1 MKKILTTL
9 LFLFSTNAY
18 CDWFKI
24 VESDSTITYIDD
36 SKIKKKDKFIRVW
49 TLTSQKIPVRLD
61 NGKIYQSY
69 VSLVEVDCRED
80 RSRNLSTTLY
90 DDSMGKGSPVVILND
105 VSKWSFSSPGSVGDS
120 LIQFS
125 CGFK

>member
-1 MKKILTTL
+1 MKKLLTIFL
-9 LFLFSTNAY
+9 LSFSINGY
-18 CDWFKI
+18 CEWFKV
-24 VESDSTITYIDD
+24 VESDSTTTYIDD

-49 TLTSQKIPVRLD
+49 TLTSHKIPVKLD

-69 VSLVEVDCRED
+69 VSFVEIDCRED
-80 RSRNLSTTLY
+80 RSRNLSTTIY
-90 DDSMGKGSPVVILND
+90 EDSMGKGNPVVVLNE
-105 VSKWSFSSPGSVGDS
+105 VSKWSFSSPGTVGDS

>member
-1 MKKILTTL
+1 MKKLLTIFL
-9 LFLFSTNAY
+9 LSFSINGY
-18 CDWFKI
+18 CEWFKI
-24 VESDSTITYIDD
+24 VESDSTTTYIDD

-49 TLTSQKIPVRLD
+49 TLTSHKIPVKLD

-69 VSLVEVDCRED
+69 VSFVEIDCRED
-80 RSRNLSTTLY
+80 RSRNLSTTIY
-90 DDSMGKGSPVVILND
+90 EDSMGRGNPVVVLNE
-105 VSKWSFSSPGSVGDS
+105 VSKWSFSSPGTVGDS